1 MRVVEPTWKHT
12 LRVAAVSFA
21 EAPAGYPN
29 KKMERVWGGD
39 NGKREKAPRALS
51 ISVSQALPTITKES
65 EVAVNT
71 WCLTRKM
78 LRILEFLVNIM
89 FTR

>member
-1 MRVVEPTWKHT
+1 M
-12 LRVAAVSFA
+12 
-21 EAPAGYPN
+21 
-29 KKMERVWGGD
+29 GGD
-39 NGKREKAPRALS
+39 NGKREKAPRAFS

-78 LRILEFLVNIM
+78 LRILEFLVNIHLIKC
-89 FTR
+89 FNDSILARIGQSFRYGGENNFRWAN